1 MDPMETFKESLE
13 YLTKNQ
19 LKSLYWKNK
28 KPGYQGKKKA
38 IAEAIAEELSK
49 RAYGKRIKKFVKKES
64 SNDHDDGHHVVE
76 DKPLENPNQDGT
88 KHQPTST

>member
-38 IAEAIAEELSK
+38 IAEAIAVELSR
-49 RAYGKRIKKFVKKES
+49 RAYGKRMKKFVKEES
-64 SNDHDDGHHVVE
+64 SDDHDDGHHAIE
-76 DKPLENPNQDGT
+76 DKPADNPNQDRT
-88 KHQPTST
+88 QNQPPSN

>member
-38 IAEAIAEELSK
+38 IAEAIAVELSR
-49 RAYGKRIKKFVKKES
+49 RAYGKRMKKFVKEES
-64 SNDHDDGHHVVE
+64 SDDHEDGHHVVE
-76 DKPLENPNQDGT
+76 DKPADNPNQDRAQN
-88 KHQPTST
+88 QPPSN